1 MNKDI
6 LLELLGAG
14 KEHSLDEHRE
24 YQCAEFRAEGIEQ
37 LSYQRRNPEVAVIIF
52 DVVSYFRKN
61 LCLAVSFYI

>member
-14 KEHSLDEHRE
+14 KEYSLDEYRE

-52 DVVSYFRKN
+52 EVFSDFRNN
-61 LCLAVSFYI
+61 LHLAVSFNV